1 MAIFDG
7 SVAVEIIDFLKQTI
21 FCTVGNN
28 SFEMEGQSA
37 TSRQSATS
45 MMQINMTYGTDCQP
59 TLDNILFRLSVFD
72 LRNESSSFGIRI
84 CSKYCYTHITSSMTR
99 SFFFRR

>member
-28 SFEMEGQSA
+28 SFEMEGH
-37 TSRQSATS
+37 SATS
-45 MMQINMTYGTDCQP
+45 MMQIHMTYGTDCQP
-59 TLDNILFRLSVFD
+59 TLNNILFRLSVFD
-72 LRNESSSFGIRI
+72 LRKKIQLIRN
-84 CSKYCYTHITSSMTR
+84 SNLQQVLFYCTQIL
-99 SFFFRR
+99 

>member
-45 MMQINMTYGTDCQP
+45 MMQINMTYGTDCQHQRWTTFCFVLVYLIYGMNPAHSEFESAASIVIP
-59 TLDNILFRLSVFD
+59 T
-72 LRNESSSFGIRI
+72 
-84 CSKYCYTHITSSMTR
+84 
-99 SFFFRR
+99 